1 MTVVIISR
9 KEALSLGLKKF
20 YTGKPCKHGHIC
32 EQYVSSGCVICVSD
46 NASKWKKEN
55 KERHA
60 ALNRK
65 SFRASPKQQAA
76 HNAESLLRAKRFP
89 EKVRYATAKRR
100 AMKLQATPHWANQ
113 EVIKQIYKEAT
124 EKGMHVDH
132 IVPLNNPLVCGL
144 HCEFNLQIL
153 PATEN
158 LRKSNKF
165 TSV

>member
-1 MTVVIISR
+1 MYESST
-9 KEALSLGLKKF
+9 GL
-20 YTGKPCKHGHIC
+20 
-32 EQYVSSGCVICVSD
+32 
-46 NASKWKKEN
+46 WKKEN

-76 HNAESLLRAKRFP
+76 HNADSLRRAKRFP
-89 EKVRYATAKRR
+89 EKGRYAAAKRR

-165 TSV
+165 TSI

>member
-1 MTVVIISR
+1 
-9 KEALSLGLKKF
+9 
-20 YTGKPCKHGHIC
+20 
-32 EQYVSSGCVICVSD
+32 
-46 NASKWKKEN
+46 
-55 KERHA
+55 
-60 ALNRK
+60 
-65 SFRASPKQQAA
+65 
-76 HNAESLLRAKRFP
+76 
-89 EKVRYATAKRR
+89 
-100 AMKLQATPHWANQ
+100 MKLQATPHWANQ

-165 TSV
+165 TSI